1 MNEPQLQHLLEMLP
15 GTTGLSP
22 GPITASHHNAV
33 ITSSPCPLGDILVLR
48 GQDPGLVQSA
58 LQSY

>member
-22 GPITASHHNAV
+22 GLVTASHPNAV
-33 ITSSPCPLGDILVLR
+33 ISNGPCPLGYALGLR
-48 GQDPGLVQSA
+48 VQEPGLAQGA
-58 LQSY
+58 LHCY